1 MSAKTPKNIILCAD
15 GTGNKGGYTPDSNV
29 YKTYNGVDIHN
40 ENTKQITYY
49 DNGVGTS
56 TNKIVKAISGAI
68 GLGFKR
74 NVRDLYEYLSMHY
87 DEGDRVYLFGFSRG
101 AATIR
106 ALLGFISSCGLVK
119 GKGLTTEKLKEYTE
133 HAFKAYEKI
142 DSDPD
147 RAKQFREHKNS
158 HNIIEIQFVGV
169 WDTVSALGL
178 PDKIDDMG
186 LLSRILG
193 SVFSILDSAINLVWT
208 HHFYKYELT
217 DNIQHACQA
226 LALDDARTTFWPKV
240 WDENGREISTVEQV
254 WFAGMHSNV
263 GGGYERA
270 GLSNVALEWMLER
283 AKEHGL
289 VFNSGFPEEQ
299 HQSANVNGRLYDSR
313 DGVGIFYRYH
323 PREIEKLCANKL
335 KEKIKI
341 HHTVFERLRY
351 RTADYVMTHLPAEL
365 QIVHTD
371 KNYKSRDVSFADE
384 KDWDISNE
392 GVMRYVAIRKINYI
406 IMLCFVVVL
415 AVFFYLSDITG
426 QEYIK
431 ADGVLDKFASL
442 VFNNSP
448 PIIEYLVERTLLHY
462 PVSTIIFLFS
472 ALAFWLFN
480 MKVKRK
486 IHCYGVKLRD
496 IILFKLKQSGG

>member
-1 MSAKTPKNIILCAD
+1 MSDNALKNIILCAD

-40 ENTKQITYY
+40 ESIKQISYY

-56 TNKIVKAISGAI
+56 TNKIYKALSGAI
-68 GLGFKR
+68 GLGFKH

-87 DEGDRVYLFGFSRG
+87 DEGDRVYMFGFSRG

-106 ALLGFISSCGLVK
+106 ALLGFISNCGLVK

-133 HAFKAYEKI
+133 DAFEAYEKI
-142 DSDPD
+142 DSNPD
-147 RAKQFREHKNS
+147 EARKFREHKNS
-158 HNIIEIQFVGV
+158 HNVIKIQFVGV

-186 LLSRILG
+186 LLSKIMG
-193 SVFSILDSAINLVWT
+193 SMFSIFDHAINLLWS

-217 DNIQHACQA
+217 DNIQYACQA
-226 LALDDARTTFWPKV
+226 LARDDARTTFWPKV
-240 WDENGREISTVEQV
+240 WNENSLEVTKVEQV
-254 WFAGMHSNV
+254 WFAGVHSNV

-270 GLSNVALEWMLER
+270 GLSNVTLEWMLHR

-289 VFNSGFPEEQ
+289 VFNPGFPEEQ
-299 HQSANVNGRLYDSR
+299 HQNANVNGRLYDSR

-351 RTADYVMTHLPAEL
+351 RTADYVTTHLPAEL
-365 QIVHTD
+365 QIVHTGG
-371 KNYKSRDVSFADE
+371 KSKEVSFAEE
-384 KDWDISNE
+384 KDWDISNA
-392 GVMRYVAIRKINYI
+392 GVARFVAIRKTNYM
-406 IMLCFVVVL
+406 IMLCFVVALV
-415 AVFFYLSDITG
+415 VFFIFSDAMTE
-426 QEYIK
+426 EYIPE
-431 ADGVLDKFASL
+431 DSMLGKFISI
-442 VFNNSP
+442 VFDYTP
-448 PIIEYLVERTLLHY
+448 PGLEFLVERTLLHS
-462 PVSTIIFLFS
+462 PFFTLTFIVSAVL
-472 ALAFWLFN
+472 LWLFN
-480 MKVKRK
+480 YYIVKK
-486 IHCYGVKLRD
+486 SIHFYGVKLRD
-496 IILFKLKQSGG
+496 VILLKIKNT